1 MCCIFV
7 YHSFLLAFSLYFFNF
22 LILSFLFSLIK
33 KTHLPEVAIDGD
45 ARFPELHV
53 LVDVGGVGGTTV
65 DLEGDDAVDIDLSVA
80 SLSGHPVR
88 WELADD
94 LALADGAHGLEV
106 FADAGDVSG
115 PGSLSTTVERWFEND
130 QV

>member
-1 MCCIFV
+1 MLT
-7 YHSFLLAFSLYFFNF
+7 YS
-22 LILSFLFSLIK
+22 
-33 KTHLPEVAIDGD
+33 HLPKVAVDGD
-45 ARFPELHV
+45 TWFPELHV

-106 FADAGDVSG
+106 FADAGDVSC
-115 PGSLSTTVERWFEND
+115 PSALSTTERWKEILMIKWGFISLGKKSG
-130 QV
+130 QSPSVC

>member
-1 MCCIFV
+1 MADPFDADINP
-7 YHSFLLAFSLYFFNF
+7 LT
-22 LILSFLFSLIK
+22 LFS
-33 KTHLPEVAIDGD
+33 HLPKVAVDGD
-45 ARFPELHV
+45 AWFPELHV

>member
-1 MCCIFV
+1 MAV
-7 YHSFLLAFSLYFFNF
+7 
-22 LILSFLFSLIK
+22 
-33 KTHLPEVAIDGD
+33 DGD
-45 ARFPELHV
+45 AWFPELHV